1 MKEVIE
7 MASEGLEILVGKI
20 LSDEDFA
27 QALVENPEQ
36 TLKDNGIDPTL
47 DLLDALQG
55 VDVESLKNLAASFGD
70 NQAAV

>member
-1 MKEVIE
+1 
-7 MASEGLEILVGKI
+7 MASQDLETLIGKI

-36 TLKDNGIDPTL
+36 TLKDNGIDPTI
-47 DLLDALQG
+47 DLLQALEG
-55 VDVESLKNLAASFGD
+55 VDVEALKNLAASFGD

>member
-1 MKEVIE
+1 MKEVSE

-20 LSDEDFA
+20 LSNEDFA

-36 TLKDNGIDPTL
+36 TLRDNGIDPTL

-55 VDVESLKNLAASFGD
+55 VDVEALKNLAASFGD

>member
-1 MKEVIE
+1 
-7 MASEGLEILVGKI
+7 MASDDLEVLVGKI

-36 TLKDNGIDPTL
+36 TLKDNGIDPTI

-55 VDVESLKNLAASFGD
+55 VDVEALKGLAASFGD